1 MATNALKK
9 IFVSR
14 ARISLFKLF
23 FNQPQEAFYIREAVR
38 LTGEEINS
46 IRREMNNLVEAGL
59 LQKEHRGNR
68 LFYFFNRDYPYYYE
82 LLSIMGKA
90 VGLGGEIIKNRSR
103 LGGLRFVVFST
114 SFLDWDDTGSQV
126 DFLIVGRVVLPEI
139 GKLVVKEE
147 KRRGREINYA
157 VMDLKEFSLRKRNRD
172 PFLLEILT
180 RNPVII
186 LGDRRGLG
194 KI

>member
-1 MATNALKK
+1 MVTNALKK

-14 ARISLFKLF
+14 TRISLFKLF

-68 LFYFFNRDYPYYYE
+68 LFYFFNRDYPHYYE
-82 LLSIMGKA
+82 LLSIMGKV
-90 VGLGGEIIKNRSR
+90 VGLGSEIIKNRSC
-103 LGGLRFVVFST
+103 LGGLKFVVFST
-114 SFLDWDDTGSQV
+114 SFLDWDDSGSQV

-157 VMDLKEFSLRKRNRD
+157 VMDLKEFSLRKRSRD

-180 RNPVII
+180 RNPVVI